1 MATLTN
7 RMETSPASLGTNEI
21 REDLRD
27 VIADVSP
34 VETPLFSMAGSVAAK
49 SVKHE
54 WMNDSLA
61 AESAAGHGEGVAHT
75 SAVVT
80 RPSRVENW
88 CQILR
93 KDYSISDTQEAV
105 DTAGFSSSFN
115 FQTVKALKEVAR
127 NTEMA
132 MIQSTAV
139 TTNSAATPMAMDGL
153 ATFIQ
158 TNVTTNTALAASLMQ
173 ANLSALQ
180 EVVFDSS
187 GLQPNVC
194 LLSATHK
201 RAVSTFYTSI
211 TKEVGNVSKT
221 LGQSIMSVVTDFG
234 DVNFVMTRYG
244 RTINATT
251 KELYLFPRSQ
261 VNKAWL
267 MGTKAERQARDGDI
281 TPGMVMHQLTLEVLN
296 EASCGRMSA
305 GLTVT
310 YS

>member
-1 MATLTN
+1 MADLSL

-27 VIADVSP
+27 LIADVSP
-34 VETPLFSMAGSVAAK
+34 VETPLFSMAGSVEAK

-54 WMNDSLA
+54 WMNDALA
-61 AESAAGHGEGVAHT
+61 TESSAGAQEGVAHT
-75 SAVVT
+75 SAAVT
-80 RPSRVENW
+80 RPSRVSNW

-105 DTAGFSSSFN
+105 DTAGFSSSFEY
-115 FQTVKALKEVAR
+115 QTVKALKEVAR

-132 MIQSTAV
+132 MIQSTRV
-139 TTNSAATPMAMDGL
+139 TTNGAGTLAMAMDGL

-158 TNVTTNTALAASLMQ
+158 TNTGVASTSILLQ
-173 ANLSALQ
+173 ADLSALQ
-180 EVVFDSS
+180 EAVWDSS
-187 GLQPNVC
+187 GVQPNVC
-194 LLSATHK
+194 LMSATHK

-234 DVNFVMTRYG
+234 DVNFVMSRYAVD
-244 RTINATT
+244 TTATL
-251 KELYLFPRSQ
+251 KEFYLYPRSF

-267 MGTKAERQARDGDI
+267 YGTTAERQSRDGDI
-281 TPGMVMHQLTLEVLN
+281 TPGMVKHQLTLEVLN
-296 EASCGRMSA
+296 EKACGRNSQ